1 MNIFINN
8 KSVGIA
14 GGKIKKM
21 LGAAALIICCIM
33 PLTISASAA
42 NNEVKLE
49 TNGSEAS
56 LELYF
61 PQAAAEEIASMQVSV
76 YVAANSDSVDLEFI
90 PDSGLASKIVESRY
104 QSDTGTLNIYLA
116 GTEALFSSYGFTKV
130 GMIKISTSGSSAA
143 SAEVEV
149 VKDSVKFVRSGEL
162 VSPDGDTDY
171 PAAVN
176 ITAAG
181 QSSSG
186 TAEPSYPSSPS
197 YPSYPSYP
205 NYPTGNYFPSISL
218 STDVENNRN
227 KNDNE
232 PVRNDN
238 DNRYDVDD
246 DDDSYDDFIL
256 EEQDTAGENFNPP
269 DTSSLLDALS
279 RADDY
284 KEKDYSE
291 SSYDELKDAVNK
303 AEKLVSDPNA
313 TQEDIDDALLNIE
326 NAVGMLK
333 YKNDIPSGAEGYG
346 GNNNAGMNVGVNNN
360 GIFGENIDYD
370 SGDNGYGQ
378 GDQSSNHGGNGGGAQ
393 AAQNGDIVNASNGA
407 QSVDSDPFS
416 GTENRGKNL
425 VLWIVVIA
433 AIVVIASVTAI
444 IFLKKANGKK
454 ENVKKSDAG
463 NHFKN

>member
-8 KSVGIA
+8 KSVGID

-42 NNEVKLE
+42 NNEIKLE

-90 PDSGLASKIVESRY
+90 SDSGLASKIVESRY

-130 GMIKISTSGSSAA
+130 GRIKISTSGSSAA

-149 VKDSVKFVRSGEL
+149 VKDSIRFVRSGEL

-181 QSSSG
+181 QSQSG
-186 TAEPSYPSSPS
+186 TAEPS

-205 NYPTGNYFPSISL
+205 NYPAGNYFPNISL

-227 KNDNE
+227 NRNDNE
-232 PVRNDN
+232 PVRNGN

-246 DDDSYDDFIL
+246 DDDNYDDFIL

-291 SSYDELKDAVNK
+291 SSYDALKDAVNK
-303 AEKLVSDPNA
+303 AEKLISDPNA
-313 TQEDIDDALLNIE
+313 TQEDIDEALLNIE
-326 NAVGMLK
+326 NAIGMLK
-333 YKNDIPSGAEGYG
+333 YKNDIPSGAEGYS
-346 GNNNAGMNVGVNNN
+346 GNNNAGMNVGINNN

-378 GDQSSNHGGNGGGAQ
+378 GSQFYDRNNTNHGGNGGGVQ
-393 AAQNGDIVNASNGA
+393 AAQDGDIVNASNGA

-416 GTENRGKNL
+416 GKENRGKNL
-425 VLWIVVIA
+425 VLWIIVIA

-444 IFLKKANGKK
+444 IFLKKANA
-454 ENVKKSDAG
+454 KKSDAG
-463 NHFKN
+463 NRFKN